1 MDTGLSLSAD
11 EVFDFI
17 QMMEDI
23 KLATQEVGV
32 TQKISSLVLICDAKT
47 WTLKKRIKLFWTM
60 DYL

>member
-1 MDTGLSLSAD
+1 MDTGLSVSAD
-11 EVFDFI
+11 EVFDFV

-47 WTLKKRIKLFWTM
+47 WTSKKRIKLFWTM

>member
-11 EVFDFI
+11 EVFDLV

-23 KLATQEVGV
+23 KLAAQEVGV

>member
-11 EVFDFI
+11 EVFDFV

-23 KLATQEVGV
+23 KQATQEVGV

>member
-11 EVFDFI
+11 EVFDFV

>member
-32 TQKISSLVLICDAKT
+32 TQKNLFLSLDL
-47 WTLKKRIKLFWTM
+47 
-60 DYL
+60 